1 MDGIDEGKVGTYRP
15 ASDSF
20 PPPPPPYPG
29 RNDNDFEV
37 KIAPHQMNG
46 EATANGT
53 TSSNELDDR
62 WGIFTIVNLY

>member
-15 ASDSF
+15 ASDPF
-20 PPPPPPYPG
+20 PPPPPYPG
-29 RNDNDFEV
+29 RNDDDFEV

-53 TSSNELDDR
+53 TSSKDLDDR
-62 WGIFTIVNLY
+62 WGISTIVNLY